1 VSRVRL
7 AEGRGGGMET
17 DGALGS
23 QLATVSRREWVG
35 SVRPVA
41 ARERMGALRA
51 RHSHIRRNDV
61 QRKGRG
67 YD

>member
-1 VSRVRL
+1 
-7 AEGRGGGMET
+7 MEA

-23 QLATVSRREWVG
+23 QLKTVSRREWVG

-61 QRKGRG
+61 
-67 YD
+67 